1 MTQYVCNDEIGGPTG
16 CLQYFYATSGTVAS
30 FNYPI
35 GTSSIASAT
44 TSMSIIHLRFATEN
58 CKFMFPSS
66 FTQRAWSFMRE
77 MPSRMMILVITS
89 NSMLLLD
96 DCALLRNDTYSN
108 KEKKVRRMPRQNL
121 NLMQRYVRNVNGTI
135 WVWCVVPLYQYSI
148 IITQDVFHLT
158 YENIFRFILRHKY
171 KIMIM
176 HYI

>member
-1 MTQYVCNDEIGGPTG
+1 MAMVKPYSSRAKPNKPIPNFKCKWYKSKYVPGMRCTCLDEHGFTTRSLNFPRVI
-16 CLQYFYATSGTVAS
+16 
-30 FNYPI
+30 I
-35 GTSSIASAT
+35 T
-44 TSMSIIHLRFATEN
+44 TSYLSNVCHVIFMGNDMSLVNFIALSFIKLVFIFATEN

-121 NLMQRYVRNVNGTI
+121 NLMQRYIRNVNGTI
-135 WVWCVVPLYQYSI
+135 RV
-148 IITQDVFHLT
+148 
-158 YENIFRFILRHKY
+158 
-171 KIMIM
+171 
-176 HYI
+176 